1 MSARTYL
8 NLEKEQIETLL
19 DLLVEFHAVHRDLS
33 RSEQFVQ
40 ILLNEALDRIENDW

>member
-8 NLEKEQIETLL
+8 NFEKEQIETLL
-19 DLLVEFHAVHRDLS
+19 DLLVEIQAVHRDLS

-40 ILLNEALDRIENDW
+40 TLLNEALDRIENDW

>member
-19 DLLVEFHAVHRDLS
+19 GLLVEIQAVHRDLN
-33 RSEQFVQ
+33 RSEQFVKT
-40 ILLNEALDRIENDW
+40 LLNEALDRIENDW